1 MGSGFPCQLSWVQ
14 LTAISFQA
22 SKWASSSR
30 RELAKTTEMLGIVLE
45 AAMAEATPSRDTSR
59 LWQGLC
65 GRKSPEMSHWLYT
78 PSKIKMLMLNLKK
91 NPNWKTKNHL
101 IFKPSRHCVPNVNF
115 PLAKK
120 RWEFLLVGNSSTEG
134 LKVDQRPK
142 THSRCVSIQ
151 PPVIHSKLKTNKISP
166 KLSLKKRKSYMIL
179 WGPRNWAPTSCFEKK
194 HRIFFCTKKCV
205 QKLAFFWSMS
215 KVTTAPKPFAFCD
228 VSNDLFHSFSKLQM
242 LLISSNITSSV

>member
-142 THSRCVSIQ
+142 THSRCISIQ

-194 HRIFFCTKKCV
+194 TSDLFLYEKMCPKVGLFLINVKGHNCTK
-205 QKLAFFWSMS
+205 AFRFLWCL
-215 KVTTAPKPFAFCD
+215 KW
-228 VSNDLFHSFSKLQM
+228 SFSFFF
-242 LLISSNITSSV
+242 